1 MPPVNLHRAVT
12 RSWAPNH
19 DINVFSTAFFFDHS
33 LLVNDDFKILLEFFA
48 GDAPEVAG
56 RIAATLPT
64 ELREKIAKFA
74 SGKCTEEERV
84 EMKKLLQ
91 EQPELIP
98 TLVTETKALRQAPE

>member
-1 MPPVNLHRAVT
+1 MPPVSLHRAVT
-12 RSWAPNH
+12 RSRAPNH
-19 DINVFSTAFFFDHS
+19 DINIFNPFFFDHPFA
-33 LLVNDDFKILLEFFA
+33 VNDDFKILLEFFD
-48 GDAPEVAG
+48 GGVPEVAG
-56 RIAATLPT
+56 RSVAAMPA

-98 TLVTETKALRQAPE
+98 ALVAETKALRQAPE